1 MLNLDLCMA
10 RMQRTVFCRFTI
22 LPTLPCAHKL
32 VLWWLV
38 WWLFQWMK
46 ADLLHCISGL
56 YSGAAFS
63 YCMINLCSELLRL
76 EVLMPHFLPRH
87 CMNHCRLGKMHRTFL
102 SCMLTFRPQRNHQ
115 KKMPWVIFLSVS
127 SIHSFKN
134 SLFSVC
140 FMYDW
145 FEVGNVEIFLYI

>member
-1 MLNLDLCMA
+1 MYGKNAEDC
-10 RMQRTVFCRFTI
+10 
-22 LPTLPCAHKL
+22 
-32 VLWWLV
+32 VLSIHDPAYFAMCSTSLSCF

-46 ADLLHCISGL
+46 ADFWAVFWAVFSNCI
-56 YSGAAFS
+56 
-63 YCMINLCSELLRL
+63 INLCSELLRL

-115 KKMPWVIFLSVS
+115 KKMHWVIFLSVS

-134 SLFSVC
+134 SWFSVC
-140 FMYDW
+140 FMHDW
-145 FEVGNVEIFLYI
+145 YEVGKV